1 MVATL
6 EEFISPWLA
15 AASCLT
21 FAIIFVGSLFV
32 FPLDDP
38 ARKRAKLLER
48 LEREELEQLEQQQ
61 QQQQP
66 QQQQQQQQKP
76 QTPQQQQASPQLQ
89 QLQLQPTS
97 PPLSLPPPQQ
107 EQQQQQQKRHSQDR
121 RSEEQ
126 YSLPGVN
133 GYIPVAT
140 SSAPSGTSTSKSSS
154 NSSSSSSSS
163 SSSAPKMVLSGAGHR
178 LSAHSPRIVSS
189 SSQLEAQFDRHSPN
203 QNHIYHSNHHN
214 HQHPHQRHHTAYPY
228 QNSSTIP
235 IPQQPRL
242 DRDHPLVI
250 KRRFKGI
257 LLTSIVV
264 PFYLWFVFS
273 ISGAIP
279 TDQSFGQRLG
289 RFLSFLGLALPGS
302 IFKLI
307 NHLVLPLLLVMIL
320 FAGPLLM
327 MFLSKELPFQQAFD
341 WRSQRKYLLGW
352 IALRNY
358 VVGPLAEEFIFRACM
373 VAVTSISG
381 ATKSA
386 MVFGLPM
393 VFGVAHIHHA
403 YESYTKNNRTRQAL
417 LNALAISL
425 FQLFYTTLF
434 GWFATY
440 AFLRT
445 SNVLG
450 PTLAHAFCNLMG
462 FPDVTNIQYFGRW
475 KYALYATFAV
485 GVLAFAL
492 LLNPLT
498 HPALYGDAGVSPYW
512 TVTMGSAA
520 ASLGPSTDGG
530 GVGGGGAEAVVKD
543 KGLKKVVQSVKE
555 AVKTAMTQHQQRP

>member
-6 EEFISPWLA
+6 EAFISPWLA
-15 AASCLT
+15 AASCLA

-48 LEREELEQLEQQQ
+48 LEREEL
-61 QQQQP
+61 
-66 QQQQQQQQKP
+66 QQQQQQQQEQQHQSP
-76 QTPQQQQASPQLQ
+76 QPQQQQQLQ
-89 QLQLQPTS
+89 QQHSSPSLST
-97 PPLSLPPPQQ
+97 PPLP
-107 EQQQQQQKRHSQDR
+107 QQQQPQKRSSQDR
-121 RSEEQ
+121 RSEDHQ
-126 YSLPGVN
+126 YALPGVN

-140 SSAPSGTSTSKSSS
+140 TSTGSASSGTSTSKS
-154 NSSSSSSSS
+154 NGLPK
-163 SSSAPKMVLSGAGHR
+163 SALSGAGHR
-178 LSAHSPRIVSS
+178 LSAQSPRIVSS
-189 SSQLEAQFDRHSPN
+189 SSMSSSTSSSSQLEAHFDRYSLN
-203 QNHIYHSNHHN
+203 QPHHHHHYH
-214 HQHPHQRHHTAYPY
+214 HHTHYHHHHHGGSSSYPY
-228 QNSSTIP
+228 QNSPP
-235 IPQQPRL
+235 IPVPQPRL

-257 LLTSIVV
+257 LLTSVIV
-264 PFYLWFVFS
+264 PIYLWFVFS
-273 ISGAIP
+273 TSGAIP
-279 TDQSFGQRLG
+279 TDQSFGTRLG
-289 RFLSFLGLALPGS
+289 QFFAFIGLALPGNLL
-302 IFKLI
+302 KLL
-307 NHLVLPLLLVMIL
+307 NHLILPLLLVMVL

-341 WRSQRKYLLGW
+341 WRSQRKSLLGW
-352 IALRNY
+352 VALRNY
-358 VVGPLAEEFIFRACM
+358 IVGPLAEEFIFRGCM
-373 VAVTSISG
+373 VAITAISG

-417 LNALAISL
+417 LNALAVSL
-425 FQLFYTTLF
+425 FQLFYTTVF

-440 AFLRT
+440 CFVRT

-475 KYALYATFAV
+475 KYALYLTF
-485 GVLAFAL
+485 VLGMVAFGL

-498 HPALYGDAGVSPYW
+498 HPALYDDAGVSPYW
-512 TVTMGSAA
+512 LLTMGDVVVPSPSAA
-520 ASLGPSTDGG
+520 GAGDGG
-530 GVGGGGAEAVVKD
+530 AHGSVAGAVAAANER
-543 KGLKKVVQSVKE
+543 GLKKVVQSVKE
-555 AVKTAMTQHQQRP
+555 AVKTAMTHHQQR